1 VVECKEEFKD
11 EMCRCMTSVEAVDLA
26 FNSACATID
35 DDDALRNFP
44 LNATIAVGVRLR
56 AHCRL
61 ACC

>member
-44 LNATIAVGVRLR
+44 LNATLLSA
-56 AHCRL
+56 
-61 ACC
+61 